1 MTSESLQQKVIS
13 LEVSKLVF
21 LKSLASRF
29 SDNEVLERSP
39 LYICEVQTLRRLCN
53 IFGKDNLVRRFNS
66 GDFTIII
73 PFYAVV
79 ENFVYELPQGTSI
92 EISMGQLVLSIEHKG
107 DYMKC
112 LIHYGGS
119 NPGEDDT
126 LPDNFALRTIEVDG
140 DTLQHPQYKGS
151 GTLKVEKGYDFVY
164 SACDVILPG
173 DTLVIRNMIFYVISV
188 VRDMFDP
195 SGTKDLVRL
204 DRSLHFNARRCI
216 FFIKRPLQII
226 SQEVSLPVTNLKYV
240 RRVSL
245 RYHKEDIT
253 LQQGELQITFF
264 NAAFNKCGIMTH
276 DIAIPV
282 EELLS

>member
-1 MTSESLQQKVIS
+1 MAAECTSPLGNKLEICPSLKQLEDFYRNQLRFFESKFIRKLKDGNLFRVTSESLQQKVIS

-112 LIHYGGS
+112 LIPYGGS
-119 NPGEDDT
+119 NPGEDDI

-140 DTLQHPQYKGS
+140 DS
-151 GTLKVEKGYDFVY
+151 
-164 SACDVILPG
+164 
-173 DTLVIRNMIFYVISV
+173 
-188 VRDMFDP
+188 
-195 SGTKDLVRL
+195 KDLVRL
-204 DRSLHFNARRCI
+204 DRSLNFNARRCI

-245 RYHKEDIT
+245 RYRKEYIT
-253 LQQGELQITFF
+253 VQQGELQITFF